1 MKHHAT
7 SNANPTTQKDSHMKV
22 RDLMT
27 TDVNTCQPHDGLDI
41 AARLMW
47 ANDCGSLPVLDED
60 GHLVGMI
67 TDRDICMAALTQ
79 GGPLTQLR
87 VESAM
92 AGHVYSC
99 EPEDSLPAAEA
110 LMRLH
115 QIRRLPVIAA
125 DGRLAGILSLSD
137 LAREA
142 TRHRS
147 RKKKAD
153 VTADGLTQTLAAV
166 SQPHDLGS
174 VATAM

>member
-1 MKHHAT
+1 
-7 SNANPTTQKDSHMKV
+7 MKV
-22 RDLMT
+22 RHLMT
-27 TDVNTCQPHDGLDI
+27 PDVNTCRPHDGLDI

-47 ANDCGSLPVLDED
+47 ANDCGCVPVLDAN
-60 GHLVGMI
+60 GRVIGML

-79 GGPLTQLR
+79 GGPLAQLR
-87 VESAM
+87 VASAM
-92 AGHVYSC
+92 ANHVYSC
-99 EPEDSLPAAEA
+99 EPEDSLAAAEE
-110 LMRLH
+110 LMRVH

-142 TRHRS
+142 ARQRS

-153 VTADGLTQTLAAV
+153 VTVDGLSRTLAAV
-166 SQPHDLGS
+166 SEPHESGS